1 MERNVSSSPSDYV
14 EGEEDWEDNQEDWED
29 EYLND

>member
-1 MERNVSSSPSDYV
+1 MERNALYSAGEYID
-14 EGEEDWEDNQEDWED
+14 GEEDWEDNQEDWED